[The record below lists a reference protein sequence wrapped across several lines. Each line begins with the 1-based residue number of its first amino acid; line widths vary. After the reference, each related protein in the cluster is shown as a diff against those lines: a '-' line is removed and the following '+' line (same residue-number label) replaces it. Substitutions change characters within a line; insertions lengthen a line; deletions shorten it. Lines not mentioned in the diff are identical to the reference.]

1 MLGITTE
8 LKPANYQVV
17 FETLGD
23 TSIQSLPVTLTDLGA
38 DIDDS
43 LDPVITTTEDG
54 LSDVTRGWGW
64 LALAFGAASLAA
76 LAFWALGG
84 PRDDEDVSSEPESDM
99 TQVEEDPE
107 SDDQASTGSTPDP

>member
-1 MLGITTE
+1 VLGITTE

-23 TSIQSLPVTLTDLGA
+23 VSIQSLPVTLVEMGA
-38 DIDDS
+38 DIGGAS
-43 LDPVITTTEDG
+43 GSVTSTTEGG
-54 LSDVTRGWGW
+54 LSNVTQGWGW

-84 PRDDEDVSSEPESDM
+84 PKDDQDVASEPGSDV
-99 TQVEEDPE
+99 TQVEADPE
-107 SDDQASTGSTPDP
+107 TDDQASIGSTPDS